1 MTKSLIIKYD
11 HLVHRRKPDEIFE
24 SICLY
29 MRAYKDFGQ
38 LISYSIGVSDD
49 FEFQLDEIKIGSV
62 LTKLSIITKKIHVH
76 FASMIFHAGDALFKD
91 LIDVGATESEGDVES
106 LALKLEASLISSSF
120 NQMEE
125 PYIDR
130 QQLAYVLKAFSD
142 ANNKVAHGETVMIG
156 ADREGADL
164 NKINTRWTFTGIP
177 KKMFLGKVE
186 HHTVELNL
194 SVAISVNEGPSGWK
208 FKSEILQK
216 YFTARIMDDV
226 WLDKYQA
233 GFIRPIGPKD
243 IIKANVTYSLYTPVN
258 SLKPI
263 YIRNAKINKV
273 LDVQRYDGY
282 QYEIS
287 A

>member
-11 HLVHRRKPDEIFE
+11 YLDHRRKPDEVFE

-29 MRAYKDFGQ
+29 MRAYRDFGQ
-38 LISYSIGVSDD
+38 LISCSIGVSDD

-62 LTKLSIITKKIHVH
+62 LTKLSIITAKIHEH
-76 FASMIFHAGDALFKD
+76 FASMIFNAGDALFKD
-91 LIDVGATESEGDVES
+91 LVNVGDVESEGDVES
-106 LALKLEASLISSSF
+106 LALKLEASLMSSSLS
-120 NQMEE
+120 QMEE

-130 QQLAYVLKAFSD
+130 QKLAYVLKSFSD
-142 ANNKVAHGETVMIG
+142 ANNKVAYGETVMIG
-156 ADREGADL
+156 ADRDGADL
-164 NKINTRWTFTGIP
+164 NKINTRWTFTGTP

-186 HHTVELNL
+186 HHSVELNL
-194 SVAISVNEGPSGWK
+194 SVAISVNEGISGWK
-208 FKSEILQK
+208 FKSEILK
-216 YFTARIMDDV
+216 KHFTARIMDEV
-226 WLDKYQA
+226 WLGKYQA
-233 GFIRPIGPKD
+233 GLIRPIGPKD
-243 IIKANVTYSLYTPVN
+243 IVKAHVTYSLYTPVN

-287 A
+287 S